1 MRIYKCPFGCQV
13 FPLGHHNVTST
24 VPDRGCFCSW
34 GVPGDGC
41 SLNIL
46 FLWGHMSNVTK
57 APLAVQL
64 DLSSI
69 RTLAQYWKK
78 NFFFLDN
85 LGL

>member
-41 SLNIL
+41 SFHIL
-46 FLWGHMSNVTK
+46 FLWGHVSNVNK

-69 RTLAQYWKK
+69 RTLAQY
-78 NFFFLDN
+78 
-85 LGL
+85 